1 MDQSYWQSS
10 VAAKPKQGVVGFL
23 VGGLCWF
30 AIPFGLATTTSL
42 AYIALSANQNQAL
55 LSETDVDAGKVPYFR
70 GKIFN
75 WSKQN
80 ELFLLRKIAHI
91 FVAIRFCAIPEG
103 RQSGINFIGYFKS
116 DMIQLNLPLAFCF
129 LSDQAEIVD
138 FVVRTGKF
146 QFKWALALK
155 HEDIGIE
162 HLSTCIILLIVI
174 VSRHTWNVYNLN
186 MKKNYI

>member
-1 MDQSYWQSS
+1 MQVKYCILE
-10 VAAKPKQGVVGFL
+10 G
-23 VGGLCWF
+23 
-30 AIPFGLATTTSL
+30 T
-42 AYIALSANQNQAL
+42 
-55 LSETDVDAGKVPYFR
+55 
-70 GKIFN
+70 IFN

-116 DMIQLNLPLAFCF
+116 DMIQLNLPLSFCF
-129 LSDQAEIVD
+129 LSDQAEIGD
-138 FVVRTGKF
+138 LVVRTGKF

-174 VSRHTWNVYNLN
+174 VSRHTWNVYNSN
-186 MKKNYI
+186 MKKKIKLRGWWNFFKVKVKVLITFWLNFDILGRI